1 MIYLNDACSHQA
13 SRNTNWAEDELI
25 VDNFPEKLK
34 ITLSENIHNVKVAL
48 ANEMVLKTRLINF
61 FSLAGGRW

>member
-25 VDNFPEKLK
+25 VDNFPEKLRT
-34 ITLSENIHNVKVAL
+34 TLS
-48 ANEMVLKTRLINF
+48 
-61 FSLAGGRW
+61 